1 MTPYPIFAD
10 LYTTAPPDTVP
21 LWFWDAL
28 TTFIKIFI
36 VVNVILG
43 LVSYTVMAERRI
55 SAAIQDRIG
64 PNRVGIPLGGVNI
77 LGLFT
82 MPKWTWWGLGQPLV
96 DALKFML
103 KEEFTPAHVNKLY
116 FWLAPTLAMIPAL
129 ITLCVIPFGSS
140 HPITLPW
147 GYTMQN
153 PGVIADVGV
162 GVLLIF
168 SISSLSVYGIV
179 LAGWSSNSKYPF
191 LGGIRSS
198 AQMISYE
205 VSMGLSV
212 IPVFLVMG
220 NLRLADVVSYQAQHG
235 WTVLPFLAPL
245 HGQNLAS
252 YILWIPMLVSFIIFL
267 VSAFAETNRLPFD
280 LPESETE
287 LVGGYHTEYSAMK
300 FALFFLG
307 EYAAMIVASC
317 LMVTLFLGGWSLPF
331 GPYMALQ
338 SSAWSLLIYPV
349 VFLLKMCLFIVFFI
363 WVRWTLPR
371 FRYDQLMGLGW
382 KCILPIALGNILL
395 TGILLAMVG

>member
-1 MTPYPIFAD
+1 MTFPLFFAD
-10 LYTTAPPDTVP
+10 MPASVPEWVPDAFTT
-21 LWFWDAL
+21 L
-28 TTFIKIFI
+28 IKIFI

-64 PNRVGIPLGGVNI
+64 PNRVGVPLGGVNI
-77 LGLFT
+77 LGWFT
-82 MPKWTWWGLGQPLV
+82 IPKWTWWGLGQPLA

-103 KEEFTPAHVNKLY
+103 KEEFTPDGVNKLY
-116 FWLAPTLAMIPAL
+116 FWMAPAMAMVPAL
-129 ITLCVIPFGSS
+129 LTICVIPFGST

-147 GYTMQN
+147 GYVMKS
-153 PGVIADVGV
+153 PGVIADVGIGILFV
-162 GVLLIF
+162 F
-168 SISSLSVYGIV
+168 AISSLSVYGIV

-212 IPVFLVMG
+212 IPIFLVMG
-220 NLRLADVVSYQAQHG
+220 TLHLSEVVNYQATNG
-235 WTVLPFLAPL
+235 WTVLPFLAP
-245 HGQNLAS
+245 HWPWHVWKS
-252 YILWIPMLVSFIIFL
+252 YILWIPMLVSFLIFL

-317 LMVTLFLGGWSLPF
+317 LMVTLFLGGWSLPI
-331 GPYMALQ
+331 PAYMALQ
-338 SSAWSLLIYPV
+338 DSAWSLLIYPV
-349 VFLLKMCLFIVFFI
+349 VFLIKMCFFIVFFI
-363 WVRWTLPR
+363 WIRWTLPR

-382 KCILPIALGNILL
+382 KCILPISLGNIVL
-395 TGILLAMVG
+395 TCVLLALIG

>member
-1 MTPYPIFAD
+1 MTDVFLFAD
-10 LYTTAPPDTVP
+10 LPASVPTWVPDVFTSLV
-21 LWFWDAL
+21 
-28 TTFIKIFI
+28 KIFI

-64 PNRVGIPLGGVNI
+64 PNRVGLPLGGVNI

-82 MPKWTWWGLGQPLV
+82 LPKWTWWGLGQPLA

-103 KEEFTPAHVNKLY
+103 KEEFTPAGVNKLY
-116 FWLAPTLAMIPAL
+116 FWLAPAMAMVPAL
-129 ITLCVIPFGSS
+129 LTICVIPFGSS
-140 HPITLPW
+140 TAITLPW
-147 GYTMQN
+147 GYVMKS
-153 PGVIADVGV
+153 PGVIADVGI
-162 GVLLIF
+162 GVLLVF
-168 SISSLSVYGIV
+168 AISSLSVYGIV

-212 IPVFLVMG
+212 IPIFLVMG
-220 NLRLADVVSYQAQHG
+220 NLRLADVVQYQVDHG
-235 WTVLPFLAPL
+235 WTALPLFTTWDWK
-245 HGQNLAS
+245 S
-252 YILWIPMLVSFIIFL
+252 YILWIPMLVSFLVFL
-267 VSAFAETNRLPFD
+267 VAAFAETNRLPFD

-317 LMVTLFLGGWSLPF
+317 LMVTLFLGGWSLPIA
-331 GPYMALQ
+331 PYMALQ
-338 SSAWSLLIYPV
+338 DSAWSLLIYPV
-349 VFLLKMCLFIVFFI
+349 VFLIKMCVFIVFFI

-371 FRYDQLMGLGW
+371 FRYDQLMGFGW
-382 KCILPIALGNILL
+382 KFLLPVAMVNILA
-395 TGILLAMVG
+395 TALALAWHG